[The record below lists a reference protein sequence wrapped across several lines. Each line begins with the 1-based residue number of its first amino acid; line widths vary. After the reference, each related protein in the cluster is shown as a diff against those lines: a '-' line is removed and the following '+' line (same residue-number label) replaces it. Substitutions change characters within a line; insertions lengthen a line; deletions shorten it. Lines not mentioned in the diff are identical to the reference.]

1 MADGV
6 GQVFDALGDPG
17 RRDLIQAIAKRG
29 SATATELAAE
39 RDVTRQ
45 AVSKQLGTLAE
56 AGLLRARREGRE
68 TRYEVTAAPLRDA
81 VTWMT
86 EVGSAWDERLAAL
99 RVHLRK
105 RRR

>member
-6 GQVFDALGDPG
+6 GPVFDALGDAG
-17 RRDLIQAIAKRG
+17 RRDLIRAIAERG

-45 AVSKQLGTLAE
+45 AVSKQLGTLAG

-68 TRYEVTAAPLRDA
+68 TRYEVAAEPLRDA
-81 VTWMT
+81 VAWMT
-86 EVGSAWDERLAAL
+86 DVGASWDDRLAAL
-99 RVHLRK
+99 RTHLR
-105 RRR
+105 RRRR